1 MVAGARDPAVRRR
14 MVRPDMRRSTPPV
27 RPTVAGLI
35 RARHLALTERRTPVG
50 AGVAEAT
57 AVVAVGAMVEVAVV
71 VAKGCAIMHLF
82 TSHPRRSSSPMS

>member
-14 MVRPDMRRSTPPV
+14 MVCPDMRRSTTPV
-27 RPTVAGLI
+27 RPTVARLI
-35 RARHLALTERRTPVG
+35 RARHLALTERHTPVG

-57 AVVAVGAMVEVAVV
+57 AEAAVGAIVEVAVV

-82 TSHPRRSSSPMS
+82 TSQPPRSSSPMS